1 MDWAYNIYWGSQI
14 VGTSSRFFESSRSA
28 EVEALLDIQKMSNL
42 SGCQYSY
49 RVYLDALS
57 L

>member
-1 MDWAYNIYWGSQI
+1 MAWSYTIYWGSQI
-14 VGTSSRFFESSRSA
+14 VGTSQKFFENSNSA
-28 EVEALLDIQKMSNL
+28 EVEALLDIQKMSKM

-49 RVYLDALS
+49 RVYLDTLS

>member
-1 MDWAYNIYWGSQI
+1 MAWAYNIYWGSQI
-14 VGTSSRFFESSRSA
+14 VGTSSKFFESSNSA
-28 EVEALLDIQKMSNL
+28 EVEALLDIQKMSNI

>member
-1 MDWAYNIYWGSQI
+1 MAWAYNIYWGSQI
-14 VGTSSRFFESSRSA
+14 VGTSQKFFENSNSA
-28 EVEALLDIQKMSNL
+28 EVEALLDIQKMTKI

-49 RVYLDALS
+49 RVYLDTLS